1 MPAESR
7 PPSRRHR
14 PPATRKFYAVLV
26 ALAAVLLLAG
36 LASCGGEAPQK
47 SSQGTPAPATTPSTS
62 VPPTTPSDEGESPP
76 ARGSGLDPRF
86 DTCAQAN
93 AAGYGPYIKD
103 ADPEYAWYQDRDHD
117 GIDCEPLNGAEPTT
131 PQSSGGA
138 GLDPRFDT
146 CAQANAAGYGPY
158 HKGADPEY
166 DWYQDRDHDGI
177 DCEPW
182 QGGESSTPAPS
193 ETPSAPTPTEEPSD
207 SGPSMEPSPPEPS
220 DLTPS
225 DEPSAPAPS
234 EAPSQ
239 P

>member
-7 PPSRRHR
+7 PPRGATARPRRGGSPRSWPHWPRSCSWPTSRHAAARR
-14 PPATRKFYAVLV
+14 PRSLPRARD
-26 ALAAVLLLAG
+26 
-36 LASCGGEAPQK
+36 
-47 SSQGTPAPATTPSTS
+47 PATTPS
-62 VPPTTPSDEGESPP
+62 DEEESPP

-86 DTCAQAN
+86 HTCAQAN
-93 AAGYGPYIKD
+93 AAGYGPYTKD

-131 PQSSGGA
+131 PEPSSGGA

-158 HKGADPEY
+158 YKDADPEY

-182 QGGESSTPAPS
+182 HGGGSSTPAPS
-193 ETPSAPTPTEEPSD
+193 ETPSASTPTEEPSD

-220 DLTPS
+220 EEPSDQVPS

-234 EAPSQ
+234 EEPSQ